1 VPEPPVVPAPGPE
14 PPVVPAPG
22 PEPPVVPVPGPVPPS
37 DSDSDLDDFDI
48 PVNPHRR
55 ILVSRKKALKML
67 IRLEPYAKDI
77 SETLVEMLC
86 KINGKEG
93 DKIMTETFAV
103 IAHANPSLLLQTIHH
118 LYESLYS
125 LNEHVRCG
133 TTLYLLYSRYIM
145 NK

>member
-1 VPEPPVVPAPGPE
+1 VPPVVPAPGPE
-14 PPVVPAPG
+14 
-22 PEPPVVPVPGPVPPS
+22 PPS